1 LWRVDPQHHLF
12 HDERDPW
19 LSEKEYEETLFVWAV
34 KVGRKCRWPD
44 L

>member
-1 LWRVDPQHHLF
+1 VLALLGEGAWL
-12 HDERDPW
+12 
-19 LSEKEYEETLFVWAV
+19 LSEKEYEETPIVWAV